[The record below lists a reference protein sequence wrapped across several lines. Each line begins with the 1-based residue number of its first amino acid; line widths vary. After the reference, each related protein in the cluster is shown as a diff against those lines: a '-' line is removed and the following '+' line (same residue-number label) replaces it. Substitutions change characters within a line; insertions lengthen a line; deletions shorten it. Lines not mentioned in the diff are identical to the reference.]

1 MKAAILKAFGQ
12 PLVIEEM
19 TDPVAAP
26 GEVIVDVAATPI
38 LPYMAEV
45 LSGARAYTL
54 EPPVIPGAGAI
65 GRIRA
70 LGPDATRLKV
80 GDWVFCDPIVRSR
93 DNPLAPDIVLQG
105 LSARGPGGLAL
116 QRLFP
121 NGSYAQSLRL
131 PTENASPIGDI
142 DPADAPAWSGI
153 GRYLVPFGGW
163 LRIGLQAGE
172 TTLVNGATGGFGSAA
187 VAVALALG
195 ASVVVATGRNA
206 QALDGL
212 VRRFGPRVR
221 TVVFSGDEDRDREA
235 MQAAAGAPIDAVFD
249 ILPPAAD
256 PRWARAAIMAVRM
269 NGRAVLMGGIGMQG
283 GGGLDIPYAW
293 LMRNGIALYGQ
304 WMYDRDAIPRMAGL
318 IRSGLIDLRSF
329 EVKAFGLDDANEA
342 VAYASANA
350 SPSRI
355 TVLRP
360 GGA

>member
-1 MKAAILKAFGQ
+1 MAAG
-12 PLVIEEM
+12 
-19 TDPVAAP
+19 
-26 GEVIVDVAATPI
+26 
-38 LPYMAEV
+38 
-45 LSGARAYTL
+45 
-54 EPPVIPGAGAI
+54 
-65 GRIRA
+65 
-70 LGPDATRLKV
+70 
-80 GDWVFCDPIVRSR
+80 C
-93 DNPLAPDIVLQG
+93 
-105 LSARGPGGLAL
+105 
-116 QRLFP
+116 
-121 NGSYAQSLRL
+121 
-131 PTENASPIGDI
+131 
-142 DPADAPAWSGI
+142 
-153 GRYLVPFGGW
+153 
-163 LRIGLQAGE
+163 RIGLQAGE

-304 WMYDRDAIPRMAGL
+304 WMYDRDAIPRMAAL
-318 IRSGLIDLRSF
+318 IRVRTDRSAQFRGEDVRPRRRQRGGSLRVGQREPVAHYGADAGWRLKATLCMSTGGGGGKRIGLVCSR
-329 EVKAFGLDDANEA
+329 DD
-342 VAYASANA
+342 
-350 SPSRI
+350 PC
-355 TVLRP
+355 
-360 GGA
+360 